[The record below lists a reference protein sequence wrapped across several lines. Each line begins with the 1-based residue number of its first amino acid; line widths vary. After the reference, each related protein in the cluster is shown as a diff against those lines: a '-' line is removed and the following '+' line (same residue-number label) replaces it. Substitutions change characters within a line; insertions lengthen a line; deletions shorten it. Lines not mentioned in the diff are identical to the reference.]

1 MTTKIKSGA
10 ITAVLVALII
20 VLLTSFAYT
29 FNPEEYKKEN
39 PPKDPPEGFE
49 VSLGHSRNA
58 MGDNAEASAAQTSPS
73 TKSNPPEKVVTQN
86 THRTASVPTSP
97 EHTPQATPK
106 QEVVPQ
112 EPAINQNALFSRNK
126 VRKNGDGGKGV
137 TQGTGTQGDP
147 NGNSNSNNFNGTS
160 GHGGN
165 GGSYSLAGRTAVTL
179 PKPEYN
185 SNQQGTVV
193 VRIWVDQNGK
203 VTRAEYEPKGS
214 NTQDGT
220 LVSQAIAAARKAR
233 FNKDP
238 KAQEEQR
245 GTITYIFR
253 I

>member
-58 MGDNAEASAAQTSPS
+58 VGDNADASAAQTSPS

-86 THRTASVPTSP
+86 THKTASVPTSP

-106 QEVVPQ
+106 QVVPQ

-147 NGNSNSNNFNGTS
+147 NGNPNSNNFNGTS

-165 GGSYSLAGRTAVTL
+165 GGSYSLAGRSAVSL
-179 PKPEYN
+179 PKPDYN
-185 SNQQGTVV
+185 SNQQGKIVID
-193 VRIWVDQNGK
+193 IWVNQQGQ
-203 VTRAEYEPKGS
+203 VTRVEGPAQGS
-214 NTQDGT
+214 TITKRGM
-220 LVSQAIAAARKAR
+220 VEQAKKAARKAR
-233 FNKDP
+233 FNADT
-238 KAQEEQR
+238 KALEEQK
-245 GTITYIFR
+245 GSITYIFT